1 MNPGLLPTTTCAA
14 AATWP
19 ARAAAVLLALLS
31 ACGNYSN
38 DDLDF
43 ALAVPKR
50 EELTAKLPGQ
60 KLIAPD
66 AAEYYRA
73 TREVGTSFNL
83 AVIDLTSLV
92 DDVRSLPPSDR
103 NGGERIWGPF
113 SHRYDRDWEI
123 RLRMWREAVDGDAG
137 FRYRFEF
144 HRTGAPASPWHGLLS
159 GTFALS
165 RRHGELDL
173 DLDLARKNGYPVAE
187 FKDLLRL
194 TLRYQRRQ
202 HPFTVEMTLANVPE
216 SPNPEATYSYTENAD
231 GSGGLAFVW
240 RRRDN
245 MLAQA
250 AEMRSRWNAEGA
262 GRADARIIEGLAAI
276 GNALGVDC
284 WDQAGRSTYL
294 LREYG
299 TRREEGSLASCVF
312 TTP

>member
-1 MNPGLLPTTTCAA
+1 MKPRLPTTCPAA
-14 AATWP
+14 
-19 ARAAAVLLALLS
+19 LLALLALAG

-50 EELTAKLPGQ
+50 EELTAKLPGEKQ
-60 KLIAPD
+60 VAPD

-92 DDVRSLPPSDR
+92 DNVRSAPPSDR

-113 SHRYDRDWEI
+113 PHRYDPDWEI
-123 RLRMWREAVDGDAG
+123 RLRMWRESVDRDAG

-144 HRTGAPASPWHGLLS
+144 HRTGAPGSPWHPLLS

-173 DLDLARKNGYPVAE
+173 HLDQARKSGYPVAE

-202 HPFTVEMTLANVPE
+202 HPFTVEMILTNVPE
-216 SPNPEATYSYTENAD
+216 SPNPEATYSYSENAD
-231 GSGGLAFVW
+231 GSGGLTFVW
-240 RRRDN
+240 RRSDN
-245 MLAQA
+245 ILAQA

-262 GRADARIIEGLAAI
+262 GRADARIIEGIAAMS
-276 GNALGVDC
+276 NALGVDC
-284 WDQAGRSTYL
+284 WDPGGRSIYL

-299 TRREEGSLASCVF
+299 QRREEGNPARCAF
-312 TTP
+312 PAP